1 MYSILKY
8 IAFLSTA
15 ALLVLILTLLM
26 STVAHADSSSLSL
39 TLPSP
44 NPNYQSDSFSAGELR
59 CSNAIG
65 SATQLEYGVSGIVNQ
80 GSAIDNNQGLIKD
93 VGVFARIVI
102 PLGNR
107 VKSRVDCNR
116 LYELELRKKQ
126 LEVMKLEAE
135 VKKLKQMQ
143 FAN

>member
-1 MYSILKY
+1 MNKGWVPHVAMLY
-8 IAFLSTA
+8 FLVIMA
-15 ALLVLILTLLM
+15 LILATR
-26 STVAHADSSSLSL
+26 ANAESSSLSL
-39 TLPSP
+39 QLPGP
-44 NPNYQSDSFSAGELR
+44 APNYQSDSFDAGDLR

-65 SATQLEYGVSGIVNQ
+65 SATTLEYGVQGIINQ
-80 GSAIDNNQGLIKD
+80 GTSADPNAGLMKD

-102 PLGNR
+102 PLGKR

-126 LEVMKLEAE
+126 LEVIKLEEE
-135 VKKLKQMQ
+135 VKRLREMQ